1 MIIFN
6 FWLEHKHNY
15 FNSQKR
21 RYARAV
27 ALVETFVLA
36 NRQALKRMKRIR
48 LEKERRLSAA
58 IKIQVSRDWQNDQL
72 TNRSQY

>member
-1 MIIFN
+1 
-6 FWLEHKHNY
+6 
-15 FNSQKR
+15 
-21 RYARAV
+21 
-27 ALVETFVLA
+27 VETFVLA